1 MQSMHFLCFY
11 LEYTLSV
18 RLTSRFKV
26 RWVVS
31 ETARF
36 YQLVGPQVNGQD
48 GDKVRVCS
56 LKVYPV
62 HKEHSYLLC
71 VLRHTFNRL
80 FPKEV
85 LKIGSHT
92 PQNTLPLEKTFV
104 SAPAVNTSLRSPAWA
119 GCFTNPY

>member
-1 MQSMHFLCFY
+1 MHFLCFY

-56 LKVYPV
+56 LKVYPA
-62 HKEHSYLLC
+62 
-71 VLRHTFNRL
+71 
-80 FPKEV
+80 
-85 LKIGSHT
+85 I
-92 PQNTLPLEKTFV
+92 
-104 SAPAVNTSLRSPAWA
+104 SP
-119 GCFTNPY
+119 